1 MLSKAFSWLS
11 QSFELFKQAGFTFVF
26 QTLFIFLTIVVSYL
40 MKISVLSVFLYI
52 IQLLLSA
59 GMFISFDNLKNSKKI
74 TFDNLFDGFSNNL
87 SNLIML
93 SIIFLLFSLIVSYF
107 LVQFVNIN
115 AIYSFKHIDTKSYTP
130 IFIIMLVDVIVNF
143 VLMLAIPF
151 VAIQKLSVFNAI
163 KESIIVCMKNLISL
177 IFLLIVYFVLAI
189 LATFSIIG
197 WLVLFPVLIGS
208 IYIIFKEHLQCTK

>member
-11 QSFELFKQAGFTFVF
+11 QGFELFKQAGFIFVF
-26 QTLFIFLTIVVSYL
+26 QTLFIFLTVVVSYL
-40 MKISVLSVFLYI
+40 MKIFVLSVFLYV
-52 IQLLLSA
+52 IQLLLTA
-59 GMFISFDNLKNSKKI
+59 GMFISFDNVKNSKKI
-74 TFDNLFDGFSNNL
+74 IFDNLFDGFSNNL

-107 LVQFVNIN
+107 LVQFVNID
-115 AIYSFKHIDTKSYTP
+115 AISSFKHIDPKNYTP
-130 IFIIMLVDVIVNF
+130 IFIIMLVDIIVNF

-163 KESIIVCMKNLISL
+163 KESIIVCVKNLISL

-208 IYIIFKEHLQCTK
+208 TYTIFKEHYSI

>member
-11 QSFELFKQAGFTFVF
+11 QGFELFKQAGFIFVF

-40 MKISVLSVFLYI
+40 MKIFVLSVFLYV
-52 IQLLLSA
+52 IQLLLTA
-59 GMFISFDNLKNSKKI
+59 GMFISFDNVKNSKKI

-93 SIIFLLFSLIVSYF
+93 SIIFLLLSLIVSYF
-107 LVQFVNIN
+107 LVQFVNID
-115 AIYSFKHIDTKSYTP
+115 AISSFKHIDPKNYTP

-163 KESIIVCMKNLISL
+163 KESIIVCVKNLISL

-208 IYIIFKEHLQCTK
+208 TYIIFKEHYSI

>member
-11 QSFELFKQAGFTFVF
+11 QGFELFKQAGFVFVF

-40 MKISVLSVFLYI
+40 MKIFVLSVFLYV
-52 IQLLLSA
+52 IQLLLTA
-59 GMFISFDNLKNSKKI
+59 GMFISFDNVKNSKKI

-107 LVQFVNIN
+107 LVQFVNID
-115 AIYSFKHIDTKSYTP
+115 AISSFKHIDPKNYTP
-130 IFIIMLVDVIVNF
+130 IFIIMLVDIIVNF

-163 KESIIVCMKNLISL
+163 KESIIVCVKNLISL

-208 IYIIFKEHLQCTK
+208 TYTIFKEHYSI

>member
-1 MLSKAFSWLS
+1 
-11 QSFELFKQAGFTFVF
+11 
-26 QTLFIFLTIVVSYL
+26 
-40 MKISVLSVFLYI
+40 
-52 IQLLLSA
+52 
-59 GMFISFDNLKNSKKI
+59 
-74 TFDNLFDGFSNNL
+74 
-87 SNLIML
+87 
-93 SIIFLLFSLIVSYF
+93 
-107 LVQFVNIN
+107 
-115 AIYSFKHIDTKSYTP
+115 
-130 IFIIMLVDVIVNF
+130 MLVDVIVNF

>member
-1 MLSKAFSWLS
+1 MLTKAFSWLS
-11 QSFELFKQAGFTFVF
+11 QGFELFKQAGFIFVF

-40 MKISVLSVFLYI
+40 MKIFVLSVFLYV
-52 IQLLLSA
+52 IQLLLTA
-59 GMFISFDNLKNSKKI
+59 GMFISFDNVKNSKKI
-74 TFDNLFDGFSNNL
+74 IFDNLFDGFSNNL

-107 LVQFVNIN
+107 LVQFVNID
-115 AIYSFKHIDTKSYTP
+115 AISSFKHIDPKNYTP
-130 IFIIMLVDVIVNF
+130 IFIIMIVDVIVNF

-163 KESIIVCMKNLISL
+163 KESIIVCVKNLISL
-177 IFLLIVYFVLAI
+177 IFLLIIYFVFAI

-208 IYIIFKEHLQCTK
+208 TYIIFKEHYSI

>member
-11 QSFELFKQAGFTFVF
+11 QGFELFKQAGFIFVF

-40 MKISVLSVFLYI
+40 MKIFVLSVLLYV
-52 IQLLLSA
+52 IQLLLTA
-59 GMFISFDNLKNSKKI
+59 GMFISFDNVKKSKKI

-107 LVQFVNIN
+107 LVQFVNID
-115 AIYSFKHIDTKSYTP
+115 AISSFKHIDPKNYTP
-130 IFIIMLVDVIVNF
+130 IFIILLVDVIVNF

-163 KESIIVCMKNLISL
+163 KESIIVCVKNLISL
-177 IFLLIVYFVLAI
+177 IFLLIIYFVLAI

-208 IYIIFKEHLQCTK
+208 TYIIFKEHYSI

>member
-11 QSFELFKQAGFTFVF
+11 QGFELFKQAGFIFVF

-40 MKISVLSVFLYI
+40 MKIFVLSVFLYV
-52 IQLLLSA
+52 IQLLLTA
-59 GMFISFDNLKNSKKI
+59 GMFISFDNVKNSKKI

-107 LVQFVNIN
+107 LVQFVNID
-115 AIYSFKHIDTKSYTP
+115 AISSFKHIDPKNYTP
-130 IFIIMLVDVIVNF
+130 IFIIMIVDVIVNF

-163 KESIIVCMKNLISL
+163 KESIIVCVKNLISL
-177 IFLLIVYFVLAI
+177 IFLLIIYFVLAI

-208 IYIIFKEHLQCTK
+208 TYIIFKEHYSI

>member
-11 QSFELFKQAGFTFVF
+11 QGFELFKQAGFIFVF

-40 MKISVLSVFLYI
+40 MKIFVLSVFLYV
-52 IQLLLSA
+52 IQLLLTA
-59 GMFISFDNLKNSKKI
+59 GVFISFDNVKKSKKI

-87 SNLIML
+87 SNLITL
-93 SIIFLLFSLIVSYF
+93 SIIFLLCSLVVSYF

-115 AIYSFKHIDTKSYTP
+115 DVATSFKHIDSKNYAP
-130 IFIIMLVDVIVNF
+130 ISFIMLVDIVVNF

-151 VAIQKLSVFNAI
+151 VAIQKLNVFKAI
-163 KESIIVCMKNLISL
+163 KESIIVCVKNLIPL
-177 IFLLIVYFVLAI
+177 IFLLIIYFVLAI

-208 IYIIFKEHLQCTK
+208 IYTIFKENYSM

>member
-11 QSFELFKQAGFTFVF
+11 QGFELFKQAGFIFVF

-40 MKISVLSVFLYI
+40 MKIFVLSVFLYV
-52 IQLLLSA
+52 IQLLLTA
-59 GMFISFDNLKNSKKI
+59 GMFISFDNVKNSKKI

-107 LVQFVNIN
+107 LVQFVNID
-115 AIYSFKHIDTKSYTP
+115 AISSFKHIDPKNYTP
-130 IFIIMLVDVIVNF
+130 IFIILLVDVIVNF

-163 KESIIVCMKNLISL
+163 KESIIVCVKNLISL
-177 IFLLIVYFVLAI
+177 IFLLIIYFVLAI

-208 IYIIFKEHLQCTK
+208 TYIIFKEHYSI

>member
-11 QSFELFKQAGFTFVF
+11 QGFELFKQAGFIFVF

-40 MKISVLSVFLYI
+40 MKIFVLSVFLYV
-52 IQLLLSA
+52 IQLLLTA
-59 GMFISFDNLKNSKKI
+59 GMFISFDNVKNSKKI

-107 LVQFVNIN
+107 LVQFVNID
-115 AIYSFKHIDTKSYTP
+115 AISSFKHIDPKNYTP
-130 IFIIMLVDVIVNF
+130 IFIIMIVDVIVNF

-163 KESIIVCMKNLISL
+163 KESIIVCVKNLISL

-208 IYIIFKEHLQCTK
+208 TYIIFKEHYSI

>member
-11 QSFELFKQAGFTFVF
+11 QGFELFKQAGFIFVF

-40 MKISVLSVFLYI
+40 MKIFVLSVFLYV
-52 IQLLLSA
+52 IQLLLTA
-59 GMFISFDNLKNSKKI
+59 GMFISFDNVKNSKKI

-107 LVQFVNIN
+107 LVQFVNID
-115 AIYSFKHIDTKSYTP
+115 AISSFKHIDPKNYTP
-130 IFIIMLVDVIVNF
+130 IFIIMIVDVIVNF

-163 KESIIVCMKNLISL
+163 KESIIVCVKNLISL
-177 IFLLIVYFVLAI
+177 IFLLIIYFVLAI

-197 WLVLFPVLIGS
+197 WLVLFPVLVGS
-208 IYIIFKEHLQCTK
+208 TYIIFKEHYSI

>member
-11 QSFELFKQAGFTFVF
+11 QGFELFKQAGFIFVF

-40 MKISVLSVFLYI
+40 MKIFVLSVFLYV
-52 IQLLLSA
+52 IQLLLTA
-59 GMFISFDNLKNSKKI
+59 GMFISFDNVKNSKKI

-107 LVQFVNIN
+107 LVQFVNIDT
-115 AIYSFKHIDTKSYTP
+115 ISSFKHIDPRNYTP
-130 IFIIMLVDVIVNF
+130 IFIIMLVDIIVNF

-163 KESIIVCMKNLISL
+163 KESIIVCVKNLISL

-208 IYIIFKEHLQCTK
+208 TYIIFKEHYSI

>member
-11 QSFELFKQAGFTFVF
+11 QGFELFKQAGFIFVF

-40 MKISVLSVFLYI
+40 MKIFVLSVFLYV
-52 IQLLLSA
+52 IQLLLTA
-59 GMFISFDNLKNSKKI
+59 GMFISFDNVKNSKKI

-107 LVQFVNIN
+107 LVQFVNID
-115 AIYSFKHIDTKSYTP
+115 AISSFKHIDPKNYTP
-130 IFIIMLVDVIVNF
+130 IFIIMIVDVIVNF

-163 KESIIVCMKNLISL
+163 KESIIVCVKNLISL
-177 IFLLIVYFVLAI
+177 IFLLIIYFVLAI

-197 WLVLFPVLIGS
+197 WLVLFPVLVGS
-208 IYIIFKEHLQCTK
+208 TYTIFKEHYSI

>member
-11 QSFELFKQAGFTFVF
+11 QGFELFKQAGFIFVF

-40 MKISVLSVFLYI
+40 MKIFVLSVLLYV
-52 IQLLLSA
+52 IQLLLIA
-59 GMFISFDNLKNSKKI
+59 GMFISFDNVKKSKKI

-107 LVQFVNIN
+107 LVQFVNID
-115 AIYSFKHIDTKSYTP
+115 AISSFKHIDPKNYTP
-130 IFIIMLVDVIVNF
+130 IFIILLVDVIVNF

-163 KESIIVCMKNLISL
+163 KESIIVCVKNLISL
-177 IFLLIVYFVLAI
+177 IFLLIIYFVLAI

-208 IYIIFKEHLQCTK
+208 TYIIFKEHYSI

>member
-11 QSFELFKQAGFTFVF
+11 QGFELFKQAGFIFVF

-40 MKISVLSVFLYI
+40 MKIFVLSVFLYV
-52 IQLLLSA
+52 IQLLLTA
-59 GMFISFDNLKNSKKI
+59 GMFISFDNVKNSKKI

-107 LVQFVNIN
+107 LVQFVNID
-115 AIYSFKHIDTKSYTP
+115 AISSFKHIDPKNYTP

-163 KESIIVCMKNLISL
+163 KESIIVCVKNLISL

-208 IYIIFKEHLQCTK
+208 TYIIFKEHYSI